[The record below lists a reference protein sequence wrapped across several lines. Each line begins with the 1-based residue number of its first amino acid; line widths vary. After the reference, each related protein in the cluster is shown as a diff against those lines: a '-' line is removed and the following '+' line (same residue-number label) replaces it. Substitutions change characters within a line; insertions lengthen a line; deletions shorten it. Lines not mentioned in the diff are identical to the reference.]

1 MEFSVPKDALREV
14 WFEIDLVVKG
24 FNGPFPYIAFCTSV
38 TDYTYI
44 YILYSSRY
52 WDGFLVNRV
61 YPNMRGAY

>member
-52 WDGFLVNRV
+52 WDGFLVHRV